1 MGFVGKKPTRV
12 ALSSDDITDG
22 IIVNADIN
30 SSAAIA
36 ISKTAL
42 SAGTGI
48 SLSTN
53 TLNVDAAQTGITSL
67 LATDIKI
74 GEDDQTKIDFEDNNK
89 INFYANNVKEV
100 ELAENSLSPG
110 SSDGTALGTTS
121 LMWSDL
127 FLASGGVINLNDGD
141 VTITHA
147 SGKLTSTGD
156 LELLRDANDADVKV
170 TLGTSA
176 AESLI
181 IQVLNGGSNKTAE
194 EVHFSTATASGT
206 ADHGKMV
213 FDIDGTDILTID
225 DGGLVI
231 KTTGTIGPVG
241 DEDLITLTASGN
253 IVTVAGELSVTTL
266 DIGGTN
272 ITSTAAELNILD
284 GVNTTASELNLLDGS
299 AKSTSSITLADADAF
314 IVIDGTTT
322 KQIPASDLSTYI
334 GSGGSSFDAVADGAI
349 SAGDLVALES
359 DGKIKTAAPLQ
370 AGADFNSFSSPGGT
384 RIEPGGGNSIYTSVG
399 FDPDNNK
406 IAVGYRDGGN
416 SSYATLALGHIT
428 SAANHTLSFG
438 TPVVAESAAMTLQPA
453 REIIYDTNVDRFLW
467 VYTTSSGIRSVTF
480 TVDDAASNT
489 ITKGSAQSID
499 NSQRFAAVCFD
510 STHNKV
516 IIVFEDTDN
525 SNQLY
530 MTAVSVRGSSDNDV
544 NLPVTNT
551 QLYAHDVSGDNG
563 VGICFDDNDERA
575 MVVYRDTQNSNYP
588 YAVSISFDPDGGGN
602 GTLTAGTAVQL
613 NNTQIQSSQPVSVIH
628 DPVKNINLM
637 ASQGYS
643 GGLETIPFTSASGSI
658 TAGTQA
664 VYNEN
669 NLPADMQYG
678 QYIHGHYNP
687 DEAKIVIFNGYSG
700 VVVSVGEISGTGS
713 SAEFVVSSVAMIAPE
728 NGDTGGGYINYL
740 SACYDTNSNKSFI
753 AFNPQTGTLGTIG
766 ILPVV
771 PNNAG
776 NFIGIANSAISDGAT
791 GTVTTTG
798 GIGTGQSSLTIGSH
812 YYVTDGGA
820 LTTTSG
826 TVHAGKAL
834 TASTILINAPRI

>member
-1 MGFVGKKPTRV
+1 MGFVGKKPSRV

-22 IIVNADIN
+22 VIVNADIN
-30 SSAAIA
+30 ASAAIA
-36 ISKTAL
+36 MSKTAF
-42 SAGTGI
+42 SAGNGVT
-48 SLSTN
+48 LSTN
-53 TLNVDAAQTGITSL
+53 TLNVDAAQTTITSL

-74 GEDDQTKIDFEDNNK
+74 GEDDQTKIDFEDTNK
-89 INFYANNVKEV
+89 INFYANNAKEV

-156 LELLRDANDADVKV
+156 LELLRDANNADVKV

-181 IQVLNGGSNKTAE
+181 IQVLNGSSNKTAE

-241 DEDLITLTASGN
+241 DEDLVTLTASGS

-272 ITSTAAELNILD
+272 VTSTAAELNILD

-299 AKSTSSITLADADAF
+299 AKSTSSITIADSDAF

-349 SAGDLVALES
+349 SAGDLVALEL

-384 RIEPGGGNSIYTSVG
+384 RIEPGGGNSIYLSVG

-416 SSYATLALGHIT
+416 SSYPTVALGHIT

-438 TPVVAESAAMTLQPA
+438 TPVVFESAAITYQPP
-453 REIIYDTNVDRFLW
+453 REILYDTNVDRFLYI
-467 VYTTSSGIRSVTF
+467 YTTTSGIRSVTF
-480 TVDDAASNT
+480 TVNDAATNT
-489 ITKGSAQSID
+489 ITKGSAQGID
-499 NSQRFAAVCFD
+499 NSQRNAVGVFD

-516 IIVFEDTDN
+516 IITFEDADN
-525 SNQLY
+525 SNKVY
-530 MTAVSVRGSSDNDV
+530 MKAVSVRGGSDNDV
-544 NLPVTNT
+544 NLYTSNT
-551 QLYAHDVSGDNG
+551 ELYGYDVSRDNG
-563 VGICFDDNDERA
+563 WGMCFDDNDERA
-575 MVVYRDTQNSNYP
+575 MVVYSDTNNSNYP

-613 NNTQIQSSQPVSVIH
+613 NNVALQGQQPVLVVH

-637 ASQGYS
+637 ASQGFS
-643 GGLETIPFTSASGSI
+643 GGVTTVPFTSASGSI
-658 TAGTQA
+658 TAGTA
-664 VYNEN
+664 STYANSN
-669 NLPADMQYG
+669 YPADMSVG
-678 QYIHGHYNP
+678 AYIHGHYNP
-687 DEAKIVIFNGYSG
+687 DAAKIVIFNGYSG
-700 VVVSVGEISGTGS
+700 VLTTVGEISGTGS
-713 SAEFVVSSVAMIAPE
+713 SAEFVVNSVAMVAPE
-728 NGDTGGGYINYL
+728 NDDTGGGYINYL
-740 SACYDTNSNKSFI
+740 SSCYDTNSNKSFI
-753 AFNPQTGTLGTIG
+753 AFNPQTGTLGTLG
-766 ILPVV
+766 ILPIV

-798 GIGTGQSSLTIGSH
+798 GVGTGQSSLTIGSH
-812 YYVTDGGA
+812 YYVSDTGA
-820 LTTTSG
+820 LTTTTG

>member
-1 MGFVGKKPTRV
+1 MGFVGSEPSAASV
-12 ALSSDDITDG
+12 SSAGILDG
-22 IIVNADIN
+22 AIVDADIN
-30 SSAAIA
+30 ASAAIA
-36 ISKTAL
+36 ISKTAF
-42 SAGTGI
+42 SAGTGVT
-48 SLSTN
+48 LSTN
-53 TLNVDAAQTGITSL
+53 TLNVDASQAITALTGGDLTIY
-67 LATDIKI
+67 
-74 GEDDQTKIDFEDNNK
+74 DD
-89 INFYANNVKEV
+89 ANNADV
-100 ELAENSLSPG
+100 SLS
-110 SSDGTALGTTS
+110 
-121 LMWSDL
+121 M
-127 FLASGGVINLNDGD
+127 
-141 VTITHA
+141 
-147 SGKLTSTGD
+147 
-156 LELLRDANDADVKV
+156 
-170 TLGTSA
+170 GTSA
-176 AESLI
+176 TESLI

-272 ITSTAAELNILD
+272 VGSTAA
-284 GVNTTASELNLLDGS
+284 ELNLLDGS

-314 IVIDGTTT
+314 IVIDGSTT

-359 DGKIKTAAPLQ
+359 DGKIKTAAALQ
-370 AGADFNSFSSPGGT
+370 AGEAFNTFSSPGGA
-384 RIEPGGGNSIYTSVG
+384 RIEPGGGNSIYISSG

-438 TPVVAESAAMTLQPA
+438 TPVVAESAAVVVQPP

-467 VYTTSSGIRSVTF
+467 VYTTSSGLRSVTF
-480 TVDDAASNT
+480 TVNDAASNT
-489 ITKGSAQSID
+489 MTIGGAQGID
-499 NSQRFAAVCFD
+499 NSIRNPAVCFD

-525 SNQLY
+525 SDQLY
-530 MTAVSVRGSSDNDV
+530 MKAVSVRGGSDNDI
-544 NLPVTNT
+544 NLFTSNT

-602 GTLTAGTAVQL
+602 GTLTAGTAVAL
-613 NNTQIQSSQPVSVIH
+613 NNVQIGGSQPMMVMH

-637 ASQGYS
+637 ACQGYS
-643 GGLETIPFTSASGSI
+643 GGAEFIPFTSASGSI
-658 TAGTQA
+658 TAGTQSVHA
-664 VYNEN
+664 NS
-669 NLPADMQYG
+669 NLPADMDYG
-678 QYIHGHYNP
+678 LYFHGHYNP
-687 DEAKIVIFNGYSG
+687 DAAKFVMFHGYSG
-700 VVVSVGEISGTGS
+700 LVSTTGEISGTGS
-713 SAEFVVSSVAMIAPE
+713 SAEFVVNAVALVAPE
-728 NGDTGGGYINYL
+728 NGDSGGGYVNYL
-740 SACYDTNSNKSFI
+740 TSCYDTNSNKSFV

-766 ILPVV
+766 LLPVV
-771 PNNAG
+771 ANNASS
-776 NFIGIANSAISDGAT
+776 FIGIANSAISDGAT

-812 YYVTDGGA
+812 LYISDGGA

-826 TVHAGKAL
+826 TVHVGKAL
-834 TASTILINAPRI
+834 TATTILINAPRV